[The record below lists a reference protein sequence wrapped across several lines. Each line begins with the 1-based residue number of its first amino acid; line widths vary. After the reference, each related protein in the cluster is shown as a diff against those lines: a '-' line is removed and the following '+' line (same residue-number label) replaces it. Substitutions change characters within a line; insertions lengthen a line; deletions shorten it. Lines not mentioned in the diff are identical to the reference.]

1 MHITGKIGP
10 IIIENTEENI
20 ISMVEIAITNN
31 ISVYIYSRLPAINLL
46 QSTEL

>member
-1 MHITGKIGP
+1 MHITGKTWS

-31 ISVYIYSRLPAINLL
+31 ISVYIYSTLPVINLL
-46 QSTEL
+46 QSPEF